1 MAMAW
6 AYGIDLA
13 SLSKVAHASPNDYA
27 GEPIFLLS
35 NFFRKSV
42 LHINLFRNEL

>member
-1 MAMAW
+1 MAW

-27 GEPIFLLS
+27 GEPHFFCFLIF
-35 NFFRKSV
+35 FAKVF
-42 LHINLFRNEL
+42 LHINPFRNEL